1 MNIIKINNDFVN
13 MFDEC
18 YLSTEEFEAMC
29 FLDDLYFR
37 NIWKTTN

>member
-18 YLSTEEFEAMC
+18 YLSTEEFET
-29 FLDDLYFR
+29 FGKQLTKYIEEITLYD
-37 NIWKTTN
+37 